1 MKFKA
6 IWMWICALGL
16 FVHSVTA
23 VAHQV
28 SDSYLKI
35 SESKAE
41 ATSNYNAR
49 WHLGLKDLEMAV
61 GIDGNHD
68 GSISWGEVKA
78 AEETI
83 KQYAISSL
91 QVTQEEK
98 TCEMLFSPIQIQKLS
113 SGVFVS
119 LDFTLLCLQPGFKV
133 SAAPLKINYSP
144 FFDIDQSHRGIVNY
158 QSLSG
163 EWVQVIGPDNTELEI
178 NTATNSTI
186 SVGLQFIKEGIWH
199 IWIGID
205 HILFLLA
212 LLIPTVLFRSRGA
225 WQPHDDIKPVLI
237 DVLKLVTSFTLAH
250 SITLMAATL
259 NWISL
264 SSSVVETIIALS
276 VVLAGLHILFP
287 LQHDRRWLFV
297 FLFGLIHGF
306 GFASVLSDLS
316 LPTQAFW
323 ASIVGFNIGV
333 EIGQL
338 VIVLILLPVFYGL
351 RRTRQYQQ
359 WLMPSGAVMMMMMG
373 SVWAI
378 ERSLSLT
385 LLES

>member
-1 MKFKA
+1 MKIKTV
-6 IWMWICALGL
+6 WVLICALVL
-16 FVHSVTA
+16 FIHSVTA
-23 VAHQV
+23 VAHKV

-35 SESKAE
+35 TESKGE
-41 ATSNYNAR
+41 ASSFYNAR
-49 WHLGLKDLEMAV
+49 WHLALKDLEMAV
-61 GIDGNHD
+61 GIDANHD
-68 GSISWGEVKA
+68 GRISWREVKV
-78 AEETI
+78 AEEVI
-83 KQYAISSL
+83 KQYAKSSL
-91 QVTQEEK
+91 QVTQGENI
-98 TCEMLFSPIQIQKLS
+98 CETLFSPIQIEELS
-113 SGVFVS
+113 SAVFAS
-119 LDFTLLCLQPGFKV
+119 LDFTLLCSQPGFKV
-133 SAAPLKINYSP
+133 SSSPLKISYSP
-144 FFDIDQSHRGIVNY
+144 FFHLDQSHRGIVSVY
-158 QSLSG
+158 SLSG
-163 EWVQVIGPDNTELEI
+163 EWVKVIGPDNTKIEI
-178 NTATNSTI
+178 NTVTDSTI
-186 SVGLQFIKEGIWH
+186 SAGLQFIKEGIWH

-212 LLIPTVLFRSRGA
+212 LLMPTVLFRSRGT
-225 WQPHDDIKPVLI
+225 WQPHGEIKPVLL
-237 DVLKLVTSFTLAH
+237 DVLKMVTSFTLAH

-259 NWISL
+259 GWISL

-276 VVLAGLHILFP
+276 VVLAGLHMLFP

-351 RRTRQYQQ
+351 RRSRQYQQ